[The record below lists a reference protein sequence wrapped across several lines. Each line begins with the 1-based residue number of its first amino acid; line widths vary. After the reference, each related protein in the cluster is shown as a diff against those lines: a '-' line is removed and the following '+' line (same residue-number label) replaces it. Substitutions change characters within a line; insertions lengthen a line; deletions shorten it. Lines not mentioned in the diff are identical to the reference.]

1 MNGNKPD
8 GTASPL
14 SADWQIAQARD
25 LLIKRG
31 YAVIPNGGAR
41 LYEMKDQFDPGADP
55 DADSE
60 WRKKR
65 HQAAVLA
72 MAHRLGV
79 ALVNNGQVEFV
90 ITPGAKGLPDQYALR
105 IVVVSPQA
113 AAPLVGVGAPK

>member
-41 LYEMKDQFDPGADP
+41 LYEMRDSYDRSAAPSDP
-55 DADSE
+55 DE
-60 WRKKR
+60 RTV
-65 HQAAVLA
+65 HHAAA
-72 MAHRLGV
+72 IQRMAHRLGV
-79 ALVNNGQVEFV
+79 LLLNSRQVEIL
-90 ITPGAKGLPDQYALR
+90 ITPGKNGLPDQYALR

-113 AAPLVGVGAPK
+113 AAPLVGVGAPKA